1 MAFKIIWSEPALSDL
16 AGLTSYI
23 AEDNPLA
30 AEKTGSAILGKI
42 ANLINHPRIGRMV
55 PEIGSKDI
63 RELIYRP
70 YRIIYHVNGKL
81 ETIEI
86 LRVWHGARG
95 EPQL

>member
-16 AGLTSYI
+16 AGLTNFI

-42 ANLINHPRIGRMV
+42 ANLTKYPRIGRMV
-55 PEIGSKDI
+55 PEIGHKDI

-70 YRIIYHVNGKL
+70 YRIIYHADANRR
-81 ETIEI
+81 TIEI

-95 EPQL
+95 EPQI